1 MLQISCIIVNCLLVS
16 LFAFVEKA
24 RLHRLDAHRSKP
36 HQELMSEVF
45 IVVALLLQVIAI
57 KYIALTM
64 QLSDQIN

>member
-36 HQELMSEVF
+36 HQELLSEVF
-45 IVVALLLQVIAI
+45 IVVALLL
-57 KYIALTM
+57 
-64 QLSDQIN
+64 